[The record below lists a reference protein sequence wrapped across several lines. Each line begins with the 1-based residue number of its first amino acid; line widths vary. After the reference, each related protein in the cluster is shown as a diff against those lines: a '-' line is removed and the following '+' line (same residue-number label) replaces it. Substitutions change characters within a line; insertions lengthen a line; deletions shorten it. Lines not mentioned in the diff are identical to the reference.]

1 MDFLFEL
8 AKGSHKQDDS
18 EMFIH
23 NYIVKDILS
32 KNNFFRVFLIYAD
45 YILVTKQLQILL
57 HQEYY

>member
-8 AKGSHKQDDS
+8 AKGSHKQVDS
-18 EMFIH
+18 EMFIQI
-23 NYIVKDILS
+23 YIVKDILS
-32 KNNFFRVFLIYAD
+32 KNNFFRVFLSYAD